1 MIMMMKKTMTMV
13 MMITGEM
20 TMMITEMTR
29 TKETIMMTMEVVTM
43 TVSSCKLLNYI
54 SISYIL
60 LANLIEH
67 TIVRSFNYF
76 HF

>member
-1 MIMMMKKTMTMV
+1 MMMKETMTMV
-13 MMITGEM
+13 MMITGER

-60 LANLIEH
+60 
-67 TIVRSFNYF
+67 
-76 HF
+76 